1 MSDIP
6 HVSVII
12 PHLNEPDE
20 LRQCLRSLERQRQS
34 GIPFEVIVVDNG
46 SAGLPTHVCAEFPGT
61 RLECERRPGPGP
73 ARNRGAE
80 VARADLLAFIDCDCM
95 AAEGWI
101 SAIAEFMDAHQGID
115 FIGGDIR
122 IRPVRPDRLT
132 AVEAYE
138 LQFSYR
144 NRLYVMQHGFAAT
157 GNMAVRAAV
166 FRAVGPFGG
175 IDTMEDTEWGKRA
188 TAQGYRIAYL
198 DAARVYTAPC
208 ASFEELAR
216 RWNRHVA
223 HEFRGVSGHPSK
235 LLVWAIKS
243 AAIAVSPLVEIAGIA
258 ASDRLHGA
266 RAKWLAF
273 SCMSRVRLYRA
284 RRMLGLLVRNNTAA
298 MVGSWNREES

>member
-1 MSDIP
+1 MSDTP
-6 HVSVII
+6 RVSVII

-20 LRQCLRSLERQRQS
+20 LRHCLQSLDAQRQS

-46 SAGLPTHVCAEFPGT
+46 SAELPEHVCAGFPGT
-61 RLECERRPGPGP
+61 WLELERRPGPGP

-80 VARADLLAFIDCDCM
+80 VARAELLAFIDCDCV
-95 AAEGWI
+95 AAAGWI
-101 SAIAEFMDAHQGID
+101 SAIVDFMDAHED
-115 FIGGDIR
+115 VAFLGGDIR
-122 IRPVRPDRLT
+122 ISPARPDRLT
-132 AVEAYE
+132 ATEAYE
-138 LQFSYR
+138 SQFSYR
-144 NRLYVMQHGFAAT
+144 ARLYVTQHGFAAT

-198 DAARVYTAPC
+198 DTSRVYTAPC
-208 ASFEELAR
+208 ASFEELTR

-235 LLVWAIKS
+235 ILLWAIRS
-243 AAIAVSPLVEIAGIA
+243 AAIAVSPLAEIAGIA
-258 ASDRLHGA
+258 VSDRLHGA
-266 RAKWLAF
+266 RARWLAF
-273 SCMSRVRLYRA
+273 ACMSRIRLYRA
-284 RRMLGLLVRNNTAA
+284 RRMIGLLVRDNTAA